1 MSAQAPT
8 APARLRQGELSLGHI
23 VSATLANIAPAMSF
37 YFGFAVIA
45 DGAGVAAPLTIIAAM
60 IGVLFLANTLAE
72 FSRFTPSAGSFVTF
86 IGKGFGPTAAVTA
99 AVFLIFGYILAGSAV
114 VAVMG
119 GWTAETLHK
128 YLGLNIPWEI
138 LTFTAIVLVGVMT
151 VRGVRLSTA
160 WAAAAFWVEL
170 IILIVVG
177 IALLAVHGGLNLH
190 PFNPHYLDGGLK
202 GLGLGFPIAI
212 FLFIGWENASM
223 MAEESKEP
231 RRLVPRALFTSVITI
246 GLLYTFLAYATEVG
260 FGYDVKALN
269 AAQVP
274 YVDLTAHLLGGIVVL
289 LYLAGVTSIFGSLIG
304 LVNAQ
309 SRILFNSGREGLL
322 PNIFGSVHAAH
333 RTPWAA
339 IATFLLIALALLFMF
354 AEGKNP
360 VDYFGEAATC
370 GTIPVAIIYGVTN
383 LALPVYAWR
392 THRATFSWLRHALL
406 PVLGFLSMILPVWG
420 LVTPGQP
427 YPFNLY
433 PYVALAVLVAAFLYA
448 WRMVGRDP
456 GIAER
461 IGSVVADEAVK

>member
-1 MSAQAPT
+1 MHSHAV
-8 APARLRQGELSLGHI
+8 PARLRQGELGLGHI

-37 YFGFAVIA
+37 YFGFGVIVA
-45 DGAGVAAPLTIIAAM
+45 GAGVAAPLTILVAM
-60 IGVLFLANTLAE
+60 IAVLFLANTLAE

-86 IGKGFGPTAAVTA
+86 IGKGFGATAAVTA

-114 VAVMG
+114 VAIMG
-119 GWTAETLHK
+119 GWTSETLHR
-128 YLGLNIPWEI
+128 YLHVQIPWQI
-138 LTFTAIVLVGVMT
+138 MTFAALVLVGAMT

-160 WAAAAFWVEL
+160 WAAAAFWLEL
-170 IILIVVG
+170 AILVVVG
-177 IALLAVHGGLNLH
+177 IALLGVHGRLSLR
-190 PFNPHYLDGGLK
+190 PLDPQSLAGGFK

-223 MAEESKEP
+223 MADETMTP
-231 RRLVPRALFTSVITI
+231 RRLVPRALFASVLAI
-246 GLLYTFLAYATEVG
+246 GVLYTFLAYATVVG
-260 FGYDVKALN
+260 FGYDAKALE

-274 YVDLTAHLLGGIVVL
+274 YVDLTAHLLGGVVVL
-289 LYLAGVTSIFGSLIG
+289 LYLAGVTSILGSLIG

-322 PNIFGSVHAAH
+322 PNLFGAVHDRH

-339 IATFLLIALALLFMF
+339 IATFLLAALALLFMF

-360 VDYFGEAATC
+360 VNYFGEAATC

-383 LALPVYAWR
+383 LALPAYVWR
-392 THRATFSWLRHALL
+392 THRAAFSWVRHAAL
-406 PVLGFLSMILPVWG
+406 PMLGFLAMILPVWG

-433 PYVALAVLVAAFLYA
+433 PYVALGVLAVAYFYA
-448 WRMVGRDP
+448 RSATARDP
-456 GIAER
+456 GMGER
-461 IGSVVADEAVK
+461 IGSIVADEAK

>member
-1 MSAQAPT
+1 MTGTSPLR
-8 APARLRQGELSLGHI
+8 PAKLRQGELGLGYI

-45 DGAGVAAPLTIIAAM
+45 VGAGVAAPLTILAAM
-60 IGVLFLANTLAE
+60 VAVLFLANTLAE

-86 IGKGFGPTAAVTA
+86 IGKSFGPTAAVTA

-114 VAVMG
+114 VAIMG
-119 GWTAETLHK
+119 GWTAETIHR
-128 YLGLNIPWEI
+128 YLGINIPWEI
-138 LTFTAIVLVGVMT
+138 LTLAAIILVGTMT

-170 IILIVVG
+170 VVLVGVG
-177 IALLAVHGGLNLH
+177 IAILAVHGQLNLH
-190 PFNPHYLDGGLK
+190 PFEPHYLDGGLK

-212 FLFIGWENASM
+212 FLFVGWENASM

-231 RRLVPRALFTSVITI
+231 RRLVPRALFTSAIAI
-246 GLLYTFLAYATEVG
+246 GVLYTFLAYATEVG

-274 YVDLTAHLLGGIVVL
+274 YVDLATHLLGGIVVL
-289 LYLAGVTSIFGSLIG
+289 LYLAGITSIFGSLIG

-322 PNIFGSVHAAH
+322 PNVFGAVHAEH
-333 RTPWAA
+333 QTPWAA

-354 AEGKNP
+354 AGSKHP
-360 VDYFGEAATC
+360 VVYFGEAATC
-370 GTIPVAIIYGVTN
+370 GTIPVAITYGVTN
-383 LALPVYAWR
+383 LALPFYVWR
-392 THRATFSWLRHALL
+392 KQRTAFSWLRHAVL
-406 PVLGFLSMILPVWG
+406 PVLGFLAMILPVWG
-420 LVTPGQP
+420 LITPGQP

-433 PYVALAVLVAAFLYA
+433 PYVALVVFVLAFLYA
-448 WRMVGRDP
+448 RHVVNRDP
-456 GIAER
+456 RVGER
-461 IGSVVADEAVK
+461 IGSVVADEAK